1 MAFIRDITISMKS
14 GDYEKAIKLSR
25 ILIELS
31 LKGLNYYQKYDRLL
45 LSCIVTLGFLGW
57 ISCVILRIFQET
69 SKNCGKNNK
78 WNSFINKTFFGFGCI
93 AVVLLQIEKAPITHY
108 LYSLLPLLC
117 WNYVVQQRATI
128 NILCVTAQNNVP
140 RLVLSLLAVILGL
153 EVLVFSFFHRY
164 ILSVGLILLATWPLA
179 TPLVKTHA
187 ATVGLWFIHCLTL
200 ALFPLLPVV
209 GRDSNYS
216 LVTLA
221 GILSFVE
228 ILVVLHLYKKNKG
241 FSTVTKVVLGLQF
254 VILLSAIAILNH
266 SAYNLSL
273 KRGVPRINR
282 IFSWSTIIFCV
293 CLPTLVTDG
302 LVLRLISTTSSLMTV
317 YLLLSTSYEAL
328 FFLVLSSTMALWL
341 TLEHQLSSSFQDYP
355 NTSLPQIPVHDP
367 RDTHARQ
374 VFSVHDTRD
383 SHARHVSSVHDPRDS
398 HAREESSVH
407 DPRDSHARQVSSV
420 HDTQDSHAKERQVS
434 FDDLRCAFFFVY
446 FIITAFFG
454 TGNIASINTFDPTT
468 VYCFLTVFSPFT
480 MGALLIL
487 KILIPFVVV
496 TCVFDAVHV
505 VCRVPVNRLFLLV
518 LIMTDF
524 VALQFFFLVQ
534 DYGSWLEIGTSISH
548 FVIMLSFII
557 FLFFI
562 FGVARY
568 FTRNTWWNSVKTHI
582 Q

>member
-1 MAFIRDITISMKS
+1 MHQCLIRFRCFLGSKQMALIRDITISMKS
-14 GDYEKAIKLSR
+14 GDHDKAVKLSHH
-25 ILIELS
+25 LIKLS

-45 LSCIVTLGFLGW
+45 LSCMVTLGFLGW
-57 ISCVILRIFQET
+57 ISCVILRIFRET
-69 SKNCGKNNK
+69 SKSSKKNDK
-78 WNSFINKTFFGFGCI
+78 WNSLTNKISFGVGCT

-108 LYSLLPLLC
+108 LYCLLPLVC
-117 WNYVVQQRATI
+117 WNYVVQQWTTI
-128 NILCVTAQNNVP
+128 KTLCVTSLNNVLK
-140 RLVLSLLAVILGL
+140 LVLSLLLVTLGL
-153 EVLVFSFFHRY
+153 EVLVLSFFYRY

-187 ATVGLWFIHCLTL
+187 VTVGLWIIHCLTL
-200 ALFPLLPVV
+200 AWFPLLPVV
-209 GRDSNYS
+209 GRDSNYQ

-221 GILSFVE
+221 GILSLIEAV
-228 ILVVLHLYKKNKG
+228 VVLYLYKKNKG
-241 FSTVTKVVLGLQF
+241 CFNTMTKVVLVIQF
-254 VILLSAIAILNH
+254 LILVSAVVILNH

-273 KRGVPRINR
+273 KRGIPRVNH
-282 IFSWSTIIFCV
+282 IFSWSTVICCV
-293 CLPTLVTDG
+293 FLPILVTDA
-302 LVLRLISTTSSLMTV
+302 LVLRPLSTTMSLFPV

-341 TLEHQLSSSFQDYP
+341 TLEHQLSSCFQDYP
-355 NTSLPQIPVHDP
+355 NTSLAQIPVHDP
-367 RDTHARQ
+367 RDGHAR
-374 VFSVHDTRD
+374 
-383 SHARHVSSVHDPRDS
+383 
-398 HAREESSVH
+398 
-407 DPRDSHARQVSSV
+407 
-420 HDTQDSHAKERQVS
+420 KVS

-468 VYCFLTVFSPFT
+468 VYCFITVFSPFV
-480 MGALLIL
+480 MGSLLIL

-505 VCRVPVNRLFLLV
+505 VCKVPVNRLFLLV

-524 VALQFFFLVQ
+524 LALQFFYLVQ

-557 FLFFI
+557 YLFFI
-562 FGVARY
+562 FGIARY
-568 FTRNTWWNSVKTHI
+568 FTRNTWWNSIKTHI

>member
-14 GDYEKAIKLSR
+14 GDYDKAIKLSR
-25 ILIELS
+25 DLIKLS
-31 LKGLNYYQKYDRLL
+31 LKGLNYYQKYDRVL

-69 SKNCGKNNK
+69 SKNCQKNNK
-78 WNSFINKTFFGFGCI
+78 RNSFINKIFFGLGGV

-108 LYSLLPLLC
+108 LYCLLPLLC
-117 WNYVVQQRATI
+117 WNYVVQQWATI
-128 NILCVTAQNNVP
+128 RILCATAQNNVP
-140 RLVLSLLAVILGL
+140 RLGLSVLTVTIGL
-153 EVLVFSFFHRY
+153 EVLVVSFFHRY
-164 ILSVGLILLATWPLA
+164 ILSVGLFLLATWPLA

-187 ATVGLWFIHCLTL
+187 VTVGLWFIHCLTL
-200 ALFPLLPVV
+200 ALFPVLPVV
-209 GRDSNYS
+209 GRESNYS

-221 GILSFVE
+221 GILSFLE
-228 ILVVLHLYKKNKG
+228 ALVALYLYKKSKG
-241 FSTVTKVVLGLQF
+241 FFAMTKVVLVFQF
-254 VILLSAIAILNH
+254 LILLSAIAMLNH

-273 KRGVPRINR
+273 KRGVPKANR
-282 IFSWSTIIFCV
+282 IFSWSTIVFCV
-293 CLPTLVTDG
+293 VLPTLVTDG
-302 LVLRLISTTSSLMTV
+302 LALRLLSTTTSLMSV

-341 TLEHQLSSSFQDYP
+341 TLEHQLSRSSQDYL
-355 NTSLPQIPVHDP
+355 NTSLAQIPVHDP
-367 RDTHARQ
+367 RDDHARQ
-374 VFSVHDTRD
+374 ASSVQEMRDTTRKDARD
-383 SHARHVSSVHDPRDS
+383 S
-398 HAREESSVH
+398 
-407 DPRDSHARQVSSV
+407 
-420 HDTQDSHAKERQVS
+420 KERQVS

-454 TGNIASINTFDPTT
+454 TGNIASINTFDPAT
-468 VYCFLTVFSPFT
+468 VYCFLTIFSPFI

-557 FLFFI
+557 YLFFI
-562 FGVARY
+562 FGLARY
-568 FTRNTWWNSVKTHI
+568 FTRNTWWNSVKTHS